1 MVAAGDLEIVAADVD
16 AAAVS
21 LEEARLH
28 LHSAAAISSS
38 DPNGAYQLAYDAARK
53 AVMSSMRAGGFRV
66 RKGEGGHAI
75 TASYA
80 AEALDQALGKRF
92 DSARRRR
99 NRSEYGSAFFDAA
112 SIADAI
118 DLAGLLIAAV
128 ESEPKN

>member
-1 MVAAGDLEIVAADVD
+1 MVAAGVLELVD
-16 AAAVS
+16 ADFEGAALS

-28 LHSAAAISSS
+28 LQSAQSISLS
-38 DPNGAYQLAYDAARK
+38 DPNGSYQLAYDAARK

-75 TASYA
+75 TAAYA
-80 AEALDQALGKRF
+80 AEAMDPALGKRL

-118 DLAGLLIAAV
+118 DLAGLLILAA
-128 ESEPKN
+128 ESEPAN